1 VATALSAADVI
12 PEEVPLS
19 AADVTPEEQKRIRPS
34 DPFKQ
39 GLAGLS
45 DAFISGP
52 PLVAGFLG
60 AAGETVA
67 DYFLDDNDK
76 TFFETFGEAISTGV
90 DKDLLDFGAR
100 LRIGTNEL
108 LGIKEAASLEDQA
121 ARLLTSLVVPVPAG
135 FLGGAAAKGIGGFA
149 GKAATFILPTVR
161 RGPKGFDKVFATR
174 AGIQAGLGGGID
186 QGIRALMEQE
196 GRPTIFSEEA
206 ISGAI
211 PSQDTLEDD
220 LQFPQAENFGSRTE
234 DVGITVAPEDN
245 IVLTGMN
252 AKSADTLPADAV
264 TPEVPEVMLL
274 SPSDVIPEVAPT
286 GVPPSRPIPAL
297 QEQLKAVEE
306 EETSNFVRNAALFS
320 LAAVGVFL
328 GARFNAKL
336 IAGKTSTVSGLDQA
350 SRTSALG
357 DALREVKSGAVE
369 AVKKR
374 SVKMGK
380 DVAGEAKTLLS
391 GGFARG
397 KSRIFGTAMDKTRH
411 SEDHLRN
418 TGSDQK
424 TIDQITG
431 QEIVD
436 PFGVVEQFL
445 KDGKFGQGSA
455 AAVRSLKSIKRE
467 YDRLNEVQKQEFTDG
482 MAFAR
487 EDVVRTRAT
496 IFDALEKDTEGA
508 LGNLRRRFTG
518 LDDEGKLITD
528 SKGRLI
534 GPASVDELNLV
545 LKEQEALI
553 ANIRGTDIRQRPG
566 LFNRNADDTRS
577 FIEDPE
583 LRAGLQK
590 FNSNSQFVSMQRD
603 LAKINNAV
611 LAEAARRGTFSKQY
625 AAAMGKQFTINGK
638 TLYLPGKENLSR
650 AAWYKRL
657 ATNLGFHTSEGKKL
671 NGVANWH
678 LQGLVEGKGIQSP
691 LDPFQATAHYALQ
704 VMEHTN
710 RSVQQWNILTRL
722 TGIIVDENGNF
733 LRRIQ
738 PEIAQGFKPTR
749 YVGSS
754 SLDDP
759 LNQGGQIHIKFNKD
773 DPNIVTE
780 LGLGEKG
787 TFTPQQ
793 LAKLDDVL
801 WVQRGSTYHGF
812 LVADRQLKK
821 SLEFDAGLH
830 NRVLKFANF
839 WKNLFTKFTTGN
851 LSPFGITSF
860 IYNQQI
866 STANALL
873 RASKGGTLGSASKEA
888 IQTWTDSF
896 RGAYEFFTTRLAED
910 YVDLLGQALSNRKLY
925 GANPEAIRKIQ
936 EALKRRVA
944 KSMLGPMQRETG
956 RSASGLGSSEFQ
968 GSMTSIMEEA
978 IPHISNRYGANV
990 LPQFWRIWNHFNTS
1004 MHEGTALGISMRK
1017 SHEALLKTG
1026 KGATPAAK
1034 ANISRQARRDAND
1047 LVGDVRLR
1055 GSSDT
1060 GKAFHAITPFSGAM
1074 LQAWSTL
1081 GRSLSKAPGG
1091 TLGGLAILT
1100 TAVGIPTVLEVA
1112 YNNLLDDEEGFRDA
1126 TGRVWNYREYFWK
1139 GFTVDQR
1146 INNHIIFKPGRPP
1159 WEAVLIPVT
1168 PELSMFRA
1176 FVIDAM
1182 EVTMGLSEAG
1192 IEDGNH
1198 FLASLKRIFDIPLNP
1213 FLAMV
1218 GTGAGLDLRAGII
1231 PDDTEGKGFSF
1242 FSSRPIFTGQ
1252 GRISGQSARVKFEGD
1267 EFDKQVHGMIQDI
1280 FGSGG
1285 AAAIGFYEG
1294 FNAGN
1299 ERTSIGVRTGA
1310 AFDSLGRNIKRASR
1324 FPSSLF
1330 SQVVRPTPDRDVA
1343 RDLLGKKDVLQ
1354 MWKGRLELQ
1363 QTGGAFSGGRPTIGD
1378 AMSPTADPIAMML
1391 ADKAGGYLDRIK
1403 DIDVI
1408 ISNLRINIKRTGN
1421 TTMWFN
1427 RPVTVKQREELIDA
1441 MNLRIGA
1448 FQAQQLSELK
1458 KMEEE
1463 FAADIFNATGKDLG
1477 AFEFNQFEAGPTPP
1491 HLVGRG
1497 LPRRPQTS
1505 Q

>member
-1 VATALSAADVI
+1 MPGKLSSDDVIPEEEPLSAADVI
-12 PEEVPLS
+12 PEEP
-19 AADVTPEEQKRIRPS
+19 KRIRPS

-45 DAFISGP
+45 DALISGP

-60 AAGETVA
+60 AAGETLA
-67 DYFLDDNDK
+67 DYILDDDDR
-76 TFFETFGEAISTGV
+76 TFLETFGEAARTGL
-90 DKDLLDFGAR
+90 DARLLDFGGG
-100 LRIGTNEL
+100 LRAGTNEL
-108 LGIKEAASLEDQA
+108 LGIQEASSVEDQA
-121 ARLLTSLVVPVPAG
+121 ARLLTSLVLPVPAG
-135 FLGGAAAKGIGGFA
+135 FLGGAAAKGLSGLA
-149 GKAATFILPTVR
+149 GRATTFVLPTVR

-174 AGIQAGLGGGID
+174 AGVQAGVGGSID
-186 QGIRALMEQE
+186 QGIRALGELK

-206 ISGAI
+206 ISGQIA
-211 PSQDTLEDD
+211 PQD
-220 LQFPQAENFGSRTE
+220 
-234 DVGITVAPEDN
+234 DVGIEMAPEDN
-245 IVLTGMN
+245 VTLAGTDTGDGTVLPTD
-252 AKSADTLPADAV
+252 SVIPE
-264 TPEVPEVMLL
+264 TPEVTL
-274 SPSDVIPEVAPT
+274 SPSDIIPEVALP
-286 GVPPSRPIPAL
+286 GVPPSQPVPAL
-297 QEQLKAVEE
+297 QEQLQAVEE
-306 EETSNFVRNAALFS
+306 EETSNYIRNAALFS
-320 LAAVGVFL
+320 LAAVGVFF
-328 GARFNAKL
+328 GARYNAKL
-336 IAGKTSTVSGLDQA
+336 IAGKTSGVSGLDQV
-350 SRTSALG
+350 SRTSGLQDALG
-357 DALREVKSGAVE
+357 EIRGGALAAIKEGSI
-369 AVKKR
+369 KK
-374 SVKMGK
+374 GK
-380 DVAGEAKTLLS
+380 EVAGEARALLR
-391 GGFARG
+391 GGRG
-397 KSRIFGTAMDKTRH
+397 RLFGNMMDKTKH
-411 SEDHLRN
+411 NEDHLRA
-418 TGSDQK
+418 TKSDEK
-424 TIDQITG
+424 TISQITG

-445 KDGKFGQGSA
+445 RDGKFGQASG

-467 YDRLNEVQKQEFTDG
+467 YDRLNDVQKQEFIDG

-487 EDVVRTRAT
+487 EDIVRTRAT

-518 LDDEGKLITD
+518 LDDEGKLLTD

-545 LKEQEALI
+545 LKEQEVLI
-553 ANIRGTDIRQRPG
+553 ASIRGTDIRQRPG
-566 LFNRNADDTRS
+566 LFNKNADDTRS

-583 LRAGLQK
+583 LRAGLKK
-590 FNSNSQFVSMQRD
+590 FNSNSQFVKMQRD
-603 LAKINNAV
+603 LAKINDAV
-611 LAEAARRGTFSKQY
+611 LGEATRRGTFSKQF
-625 AAAMGKQFTINGK
+625 ADAMRKQFTINGK

-650 AAWYKRL
+650 GAWYKRL
-657 ATNLGFHTSEGKKL
+657 AANLGFHTAEGKKL
-671 NGVANWH
+671 SGVSNWH
-678 LQGLVEGKGIQSP
+678 LQGLAEGNGIQAP

-710 RSVQQWNILTRL
+710 RSIQQWNILTRL
-722 TGIIVDENGNF
+722 TGLIVDEHGSF
-733 LRRIQ
+733 VRQVQ
-738 PEIAQGFKPTR
+738 PEVAQGFKPTR

-759 LNQGGQIHIKFNKD
+759 LNQGGQVHIKFND
-773 DPNIVTE
+773 ADPEIAVK
-780 LGLGEKG
+780 LGLKEKG

-793 LAKLDDVL
+793 LANLDDVL

-812 LVADRQLKK
+812 LVTDRQLKK
-821 SLEFDAGLH
+821 SLEFDASLQ
-830 NRVLKFANF
+830 NRVLKFGNF

-851 LSPFGITSF
+851 FSPFGITSF
-860 IYNQQI
+860 LYNQQI

-910 YVDLLGQALSNRKLY
+910 YVDILGQALSSRKLY
-925 GANPEAIRKIQ
+925 GANPEAVRKIQ
-936 EALKRRVA
+936 EALKRKVA
-944 KSMLGPMQRETG
+944 NSMLGPMQRETG
-956 RSASGLGSSEFQ
+956 RSAAGLGASEFQ
-968 GSMTSIMEEA
+968 GSMTNIMEEA

-990 LPQFWRIWNHFNTS
+990 LPQFWRIWNHFNTA

-1017 SHEALLKTG
+1017 SHEALLKAG
-1026 KGATPAAK
+1026 KGATPAK
-1034 ANISRQARRDAND
+1034 LSDISRQARRDAND

-1055 GSSDT
+1055 GSSDV

-1074 LQAWSTL
+1074 MQAWSTL
-1081 GRSLSKAPGG
+1081 GRALSKAPGG
-1091 TLGGLAILT
+1091 VPGGIAVLT
-1100 TAVGIPTVLEVA
+1100 AAVGIPTVLEVA
-1112 YNNLLDDEEGFRDA
+1112 YNNLLDDEEGFRDP

-1139 GFTVDQR
+1139 GFTTDQR
-1146 INNHIIFKPGRPP
+1146 INNHIIFKPGLPP
-1159 WEAVLIPVT
+1159 WEAVLVPVT
-1168 PELSMFRA
+1168 PELSMFRG

-1242 FSSRPIFTGQ
+1242 FTSRPIFTAQ
-1252 GRISGQSARVKFEGD
+1252 GRLTGQSARLKFEGD
-1267 EFDKQVHGMIQDI
+1267 ELDQQVHGMIQDI

-1294 FNAGN
+1294 FNSGN
-1299 ERTSIGVRTGA
+1299 ERTSIGVKTNA

-1330 SQVVRPTPDRDVA
+1330 SQVARPTPDRDVA
-1343 RDLLGKKDVLQ
+1343 RDLVGKKDALQ
-1354 MWKGRLELQ
+1354 RWKGQLELQ
-1363 QTGGAFSGGRPTIGD
+1363 QTGGAFSGGRPTVGD

-1391 ADKAGGYLDRIK
+1391 SAKAEGYLSRIK
-1403 DIDVI
+1403 DIDAE
-1408 ISNLRINIKRTGN
+1408 ISDLRTWIKRVGRSS
-1421 TTMWFN
+1421 MWFGQ
-1427 RPVTVKQREELIDA
+1427 PITVKQREELIDA

-1458 KMEEE
+1458 KTEEE
-1463 FAADIFNATGKDLG
+1463 FAADVLNATGKDLG

>member
-1 VATALSAADVI
+1 VARNLSLSDI
-12 PEEVPLS
+12 TPEEEPLS
-19 AADVTPEEQKRIRPS
+19 ADDITPEEPKRRRPS

-45 DAFISGP
+45 DAIISGP

-60 AAGETVA
+60 AAGETLA
-67 DYFLDDNDK
+67 DYALDDNDK
-76 TFFETFGEAISTGV
+76 TFLETFEEAASTGA
-90 DKDLLDFGAR
+90 DATLLDIGGE
-100 LRIGTNEL
+100 LRTGTNRL
-108 LGIKEAASLEDQA
+108 LGIGEASSLEDQA
-121 ARLLTSLVVPVPAG
+121 ARLLTSLILPVPAG
-135 FLGGAAAKGIGGFA
+135 FLGGVAAKGLGGFA
-149 GKAATFILPTVR
+149 GKATTFVLPTVR
-161 RGPKGFDKVFATR
+161 KGPKGFDKVFAKR
-174 AGIQAGLGGGID
+174 AAVQAGVGGSID
-186 QGIRALMEQE
+186 QAIRALIEQDE
-196 GRPTIFSEEA
+196 RPTIFSKEA
-206 ISGAI
+206 ISGQI
-211 PSQDTLEDD
+211 VSQD
-220 LQFPQAENFGSRTE
+220 
-234 DVGITVAPEDN
+234 DVGIDVAPEDN
-245 IVLTGMN
+245 VNLVGVDASDGTMLPIDSITSEAPEG
-252 AKSADTLPADAV
+252 TLSLSDI
-264 TPEVPEVMLL
+264 TPEVV
-274 SPSDVIPEVAPT
+274 PT
-286 GVPPSRPIPAL
+286 GVTPSRPIPAL

-306 EETSNFVRNAALFS
+306 EETSNLVRNAALLS
-320 LAAVGVFL
+320 LAAAGIFF
-328 GARFNAKL
+328 GARYNAKL
-336 IAGKTSTVSGLDQA
+336 IASKTSTVSGLDQV
-350 SRTSALG
+350 SRTSGLEDAIGEIRGGVLG
-357 DALREVKSGAVE
+357 AIREGSIKKGKKVIEEAGDLLR
-369 AVKKR
+369 
-374 SVKMGK
+374 
-380 DVAGEAKTLLS
+380 
-391 GGFARG
+391 GGRG
-397 KSRIFGTAMDKTRH
+397 RLFGTMMDKTKH
-411 SEDHLRN
+411 SEDHLRA
-418 TGSDQK
+418 TGSSED
-424 TIDQITG
+424 TISQITG

-445 KDGKFGQGSA
+445 RDGKFGQGSA

-467 YDRLNEVQKQEFTDG
+467 YDKLNDVQKQEFTDG

-487 EDVVRTRAT
+487 EDIVRTRAT

-508 LGNLRRRFTG
+508 LGNLRQRFIG
-518 LDDEGKLITD
+518 LDDKGKLLVD
-528 SKGRLI
+528 DKGRLI

-553 ANIRGTDIRQRPG
+553 AFIRGTDIRQRPG
-566 LFNRNADDTRS
+566 LFNKNVDDTRS

-590 FNSNSQFVSMQRD
+590 FNSNSQFVKMQRD
-603 LAKINNAV
+603 LAKINDAV
-611 LAEAARRGTFSKQY
+611 LGEAARRGTFSERF
-625 AAAMGKQFTINGK
+625 ADAMRKQFTINGK
-638 TLYLPGKENLSR
+638 SLYLPGKENLSR
-650 AAWYKRL
+650 GAWYKRF
-657 ATNLGFHTSEGKKL
+657 AANIGFHTTEGKKL
-671 NGVANWH
+671 SGVGNWH
-678 LQGLVEGKGIQSP
+678 LQGLAEGRGIQHP

-710 RSVQQWNILTRL
+710 RSIQQWSILTRL
-722 TGIIVDENGNF
+722 TGLIVDENGNF
-733 LRRIQ
+733 VRQVQ

-759 LNQGGQIHIKFNKD
+759 LNQGGQVHIKFND
-773 DPNIVTE
+773 ADPEIAIK
-780 LGLGEKG
+780 LGLKEKG

-793 LAKLDDVL
+793 LANLDDVI

-821 SLEFDAGLH
+821 ALEFDAALH
-830 NRVLKFANF
+830 NRVLKFGNF

-873 RASKGGTLGSASKEA
+873 RASKGGTLGSASKEV

-896 RGAYEFFTTRLAED
+896 RGAWTFFTTRLAED
-910 YVDLLGQALSNRKLY
+910 YVDILGQALSNRKLY
-925 GANPEAIRKIQ
+925 GASPEAVRKIQ
-936 EALKRRVA
+936 DALKRKVA
-944 KSMLGPMQRETG
+944 NSMLGPMQRETG
-956 RSASGLGSSEFQ
+956 RSAAGLGASEFQ
-968 GSMTSIMEEA
+968 GSMTNILEEA
-978 IPHISNRYGANV
+978 VPYISNRSGANV
-990 LPQFWRIWNHFNTS
+990 LPQIWRIWNHLNTA

-1017 SHEALLKTG
+1017 SHEALLKAG
-1026 KGATPAAK
+1026 KGATPEAK

-1091 TLGGLAILT
+1091 VLGGMAVLT

-1112 YNNLLDDEEGFRDA
+1112 YNNLLDDEEGFPDA

-1139 GFTVDQR
+1139 GFTTDQR

-1213 FLAMV
+1213 FLAAA
-1218 GTGAGLDLRAGII
+1218 GTGAGLDLRTGII

-1242 FSSRPIFTGQ
+1242 FTARPIFTAQ
-1252 GRISGQSARVKFEGD
+1252 GRLTGQSARLKFEGD
-1267 EFDKQVHGMIQDI
+1267 EFDQQVHGIIQDI

-1299 ERTSIGVRTGA
+1299 ERTSIGVRADA
-1310 AFDSLGRNIKRASR
+1310 AFDSFGRNIKRASR

-1330 SQVVRPTPDRDVA
+1330 SQVTRPTPDRDVA
-1343 RDLLGKKDVLQ
+1343 RDLIGKKDVLQ
-1354 MWKGRLELQ
+1354 MWKGQNELI
-1363 QTGGAFSGGRPTIGD
+1363 QTGGAFSGGFPTIGD
-1378 AMSPTADPIAMML
+1378 AMSPTADPIAMLL
-1391 ADKAGGYLDRIK
+1391 AAKAEGYLDTIK
-1403 DIDVI
+1403 EIDVEI
-1408 ISNLRINIKRTGN
+1408 GKLRNTIKRTGN
-1421 TTMWFN
+1421 TSMWFDQ
-1427 RPVTVKQREELIDA
+1427 PVTVKQREELIDA

-1458 KMEEE
+1458 KREEE
-1463 FAADIFNATGKDLG
+1463 FAAEVFNATGKDLG
-1477 AFEFNQFEAGPTPP
+1477 AFEFNQFAAGPTPP